1 MEKSFEIAEGIILTE
16 GDVRQYQLAKSAI
29 YSAIVT
35 LLEINDVSFDEIER
49 LYISGGFSHKINMD
63 NATLTGLIPI
73 ELKDKYESLNNSS
86 LLGTVK
92 YALGKKDL
100 NRIENAEY
108 EDMSQSPLFS
118 DLFIK
123 NMEFNE
129 V

>member
-1 MEKSFEIAEGIILTE
+1 
-16 GDVRQYQLAKSAI
+16 
-29 YSAIVT
+29 
-35 LLEINDVSFDEIER
+35 
-49 LYISGGFSHKINMD
+49 MD
-63 NATLTGLIPI
+63 NATLTGLIPF

-92 YALGKKDL
+92 YALGKNDL
-100 NRIENAEY
+100 SRIENAEY